1 MNEHEKRVGLD
12 SYVAATLSYV
22 LGWISGLIFL
32 LIEDTDEFVRF
43 HAMQSIIFFGGV
55 TAVCVVF
62 WAMLRVPYINILFM
76 VLLSV
81 VGLFAFILWL
91 ILMVKAYQKDSF
103 KLPWVALVAEKY
115 SKKK

>member
-1 MNEHEKRVGLD
+1 MTEHGRSLGLD
-12 SYVAATLSYV
+12 SNVAATLSYV
-22 LGWISGLIFL
+22 LGWISGLIFF

-55 TAVCVVF
+55 TVVCVIF

-76 VLLSV
+76 VLLSI
-81 VGLFAFILWL
+81 VGLFAFVLWL
-91 ILMVKAYQKDSF
+91 ILMVKAYHKDTF

>member
-12 SYVAATLSYV
+12 SNVAATLSYV

-76 VLLSV
+76 VLLSI
-81 VGLFAFILWL
+81 VGLFAFVLWL
-91 ILMVKAYQKDSF
+91 ILMVKAYQKDTF
-103 KLPWVALVAEKY
+103 KLPWVGSVAEKY